1 MLHTDERAGT
11 YVFDDRVFALRS
23 EHHLWSPQVSL
34 AGASSSTKLAPHEIE
49 PPDAADS
56 SLCLP
61 LPTGGELIIESEAEA
76 RARPGG
82 GARMQRLSRR
92 CEDFLYQDDDLG
104 VSAATVGLVGG
115 READGR
121 RSCCAQG
128 WTGGKVWES
137 GEVLARLL
145 IKLSIFDLSPQFL
158 GDAIIGE
165 EASGR
170 HGVGLVGPLVGRRVL
185 ELGSGTGLV
194 GLTAAALG

>member
-1 MLHTDERAGT
+1 MQQ
-11 YVFDDRVFALRS
+11 RS
-23 EHHLWSPQVSL
+23 AWSV
-34 AGASSSTKLAPHEIE
+34 
-49 PPDAADS
+49 
-56 SLCLP
+56 
-61 LPTGGELIIESEAEA
+61 
-76 RARPGG
+76 
-82 GARMQRLSRR
+82 
-92 CEDFLYQDDDLG
+92 
-104 VSAATVGLVGG
+104 AATLTV
-115 READGR
+115 DG
-121 RSCCAQG
+121 CCEQG